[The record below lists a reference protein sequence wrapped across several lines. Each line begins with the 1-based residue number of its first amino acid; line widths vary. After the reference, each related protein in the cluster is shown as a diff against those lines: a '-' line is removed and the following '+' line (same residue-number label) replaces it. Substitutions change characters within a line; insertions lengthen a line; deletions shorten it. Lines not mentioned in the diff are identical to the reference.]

1 MSPASMNELCAFMAA
16 ICALSLLL
24 SAIIASYVCCD
35 TQADSSNAARG
46 AVAAATVRF
55 LFIDVFLVITV
66 DLHWRLTQVAPD
78 RRVSWPF
85 GCRIRPQS
93 RAKPISSTDGKSPR
107 TAANIPEINQNPR
120 LSCGSALLRLATV
133 MPDGDPMIVRY

>member
-1 MSPASMNELCAFMAA
+1 MAA

-55 LFIDVFLVITV
+55 LVIDVFLVITV
-66 DLHWRLTQVAPD
+66 DLHWRLSQVAPD
-78 RRVSWPF
+78 RRVSWPV
-85 GCRIRPQS
+85 GAEADPHGRAAPSQPQS
-93 RAKPISSTDGKSPR
+93 RRIR
-107 TAANIPEINQNPR
+107 RAADNIPEITQNPR
-120 LSCGSALLRLATV
+120 LSCGNSFLRLVTV
-133 MPDGDPMIVRY
+133 MHTDRRLSRKLLTQ